1 MALRR
6 LKSALNTK
14 SAIRLKADIRRS
26 LNKEDA
32 DSTKIEFGIGGC
44 ESGI

>member
-1 MALRR
+1 MSEQTKAP
-6 LKSALNTK
+6 LNTK
-14 SAIRLKADIRRS
+14 SAIDLKAEIRLS

-32 DSTKIEFGIGGC
+32 DFTKIEFGIGGC